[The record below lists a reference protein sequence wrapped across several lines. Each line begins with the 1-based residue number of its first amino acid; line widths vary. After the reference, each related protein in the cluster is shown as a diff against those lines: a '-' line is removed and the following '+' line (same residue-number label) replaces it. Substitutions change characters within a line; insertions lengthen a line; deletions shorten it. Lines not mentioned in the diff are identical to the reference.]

1 MMKPFEPCLNLQLRK
16 ANRVMSQI
24 YDAYLAPVGIKTS
37 QFSILRAIDYFHMTT
52 NRQLQEAL
60 ILDQTSL
67 TRALKPLIR
76 DGYIVVSMNAE
87 DRRQKQLVLSTKG
100 NALLAAALD
109 EWNKAQAHVSERLGD
124 LNTQAILDISE
135 AVVRLKG

>member
-1 MMKPFEPCLNLQLRK
+1 MKPFEPCLNLQLRK

-24 YDAYLAPVGIKTS
+24 YDAHLAPVGIKTS

-76 DGYIVVSMNAE
+76 DGYIVVSIDAE

>member
-1 MMKPFEPCLNLQLRK
+1 MKPFEPCLNLQLRK

-24 YDAYLAPVGIKTS
+24 YDAYLASVGIKTS

-67 TRALKPLIR
+67 TRALKPLVR
-76 DGYIVVSMNAE
+76 DGYIVVSIDAE

>member
-1 MMKPFEPCLNLQLRK
+1 MKPFEPCLNLQLRK

-67 TRALKPLIR
+67 TRALKPLVR
-76 DGYIVVSMNAE
+76 DGYIVVSINAE

-100 NALLAAALD
+100 SALLAAALD

>member
-1 MMKPFEPCLNLQLRK
+1 MKPFEPCLNLQLRK

-76 DGYIVVSMNAE
+76 DGYIVVSIDAE

>member
-1 MMKPFEPCLNLQLRK
+1 MKPFEPCLNLQLRK

-76 DGYIVVSMNAE
+76 DGYIVVSIDAE

-109 EWNKAQAHVSERLGD
+109 EWNKAQAHMSERLGD

>member
-1 MMKPFEPCLNLQLRK
+1 MKPFEPCLNLQLRK

-67 TRALKPLIR
+67 TRALKPLVR
-76 DGYIVVSMNAE
+76 DGYIVVSIDAE

>member
-1 MMKPFEPCLNLQLRK
+1 MKPFEPCLNLQLRK

-76 DGYIVVSMNAE
+76 DGYIVVSIDAE

-109 EWNKAQAHVSERLGD
+109 EWNKAQAHVSERLCD

>member
-1 MMKPFEPCLNLQLRK
+1 MKPFEPCLNLQLRK

-24 YDAYLAPVGIKTS
+24 YDAYLASVGIKTS

-67 TRALKPLIR
+67 TRALKPLVR
-76 DGYIVVSMNAE
+76 DGYIVVSINAE

-100 NALLAAALD
+100 SALLAAALD

>member
-1 MMKPFEPCLNLQLRK
+1 MKPFEPCLNLQLRK

-76 DGYIVVSMNAE
+76 DGYIVVSIDAE

-100 NALLAAALD
+100 SALLAAALD